1 MVDHTTIVS
10 LGLSHFWRGP
20 LAAAQAQAT
29 RMVFGTGQAIKNWLQ
44 AWLID
49 ALDRFFVDIDISA
62 GDISAGGQL
71 ELHDLHLRPSLL
83 PPSVPL
89 TLEVG
94 TIQRVAIEVSLLK
107 LSVKICVS
115 GVRARLVPRAAP
127 VDAAD
132 ALEQAAAAQ
141 LEAVKRTLEAE
152 RERERSGGDGE
163 QRARSSSSGDGS
175 GLGGMF
181 EYVLGRLIARLIHNI
196 SLSVDDVAIEMELAP
211 PPVPSLAAAAPS
223 EQPAQAAAVLGLR
236 LQAAHVLTTDSQWRL
251 AADTEDDACM
261 HKVVELIG
269 LAIFVDEPCVA
280 NSAAGAAARTSNP
293 PTGAAAAGDVNGPS
307 ETSRDE
313 TSIPDETPI
322 LDETPI
328 TDEAPPP
335 PADADEAARVVLGVP
350 SAFARASA
358 GGTAE
363 GATARGPRKARG
375 LPPDQPPSTSAW
387 WHRGGSGS
395 GSGSGSGGSGSSEIG
410 EIGFAAHRWL
420 LSPLTISARVKL
432 NIRQLL
438 RVAPHSAAQPR
449 GTPPRAPAPPHGR
462 QPDRARDGAPE
473 TAPRFLVADVCCSPV
488 LLAADESQVSVVEC
502 G

>member
-1 MVDHTTIVS
+1 
-10 LGLSHFWRGP
+10 
-20 LAAAQAQAT
+20 
-29 RMVFGTGQAIKNWLQ
+29 MVFGTGQAIKNWLQ

-49 ALDRFFVDIDISA
+49 ALDRFFVDVDISA

-132 ALEQAAAAQ
+132 AIEQAAAAQ
-141 LEAVKRTLEAE
+141 LEAVQRALEAE
-152 RERERSGGDGE
+152 REREKSGGDGE
-163 QRARSSSSGDGS
+163 QRARSGSTGDGI

-181 EYVLGRLIARLIHNI
+181 EYMLGRLIARLIHNI

-211 PPVPSLAAAAPS
+211 PPVPSLAAAPPS
-223 EQPAQAAAVLGLR
+223 EQPARAAAVLGLR

-251 AADTEDDACM
+251 ATDTEDDACM

-269 LAIFVDEPCVA
+269 LALFVEPCVA
-280 NSAAGAAARTSNP
+280 SSAAGAAARASNP
-293 PTGAAAAGDVNGPS
+293 PTGAAPAAAGAADGSV
-307 ETSRDE
+307 TSTDE
-313 TSIPDETPI
+313 TPRPDETPSP
-322 LDETPI
+322 DETP
-328 TDEAPPP
+328 PPP
-335 PADADEAARVVLGVP
+335 IEADEAARVVPGAP
-350 SAFARASA
+350 SAFARAIAA

-363 GATARGPRKARG
+363 GAAAATSSGPRKARG
-375 LPPDQPPSTSAW
+375 LPPDQPLTTSAW
-387 WHRGGSGS
+387 WHSRGGGSGS
-395 GSGSGSGGSGSSEIG
+395 GSGGGGSGSASSG
-410 EIGFAAHRWL
+410 EIGFAAHRWM
-420 LSPLTISARVKL
+420 LSPLTISARLKL
-432 NIRQLL
+432 DIRHLL
-438 RVAPHSAAQPR
+438 HLKVAPRSTRRSTAQPR
-449 GTPPRAPAPPHGR
+449 GTPAPTTALPPG
-462 QPDRARDGAPE
+462 RDGAPE

-488 LLAADESQVSVVEC
+488 LLAADEWQVSATEC
-502 G
+502 D

>member
-1 MVDHTTIVS
+1 
-10 LGLSHFWRGP
+10 
-20 LAAAQAQAT
+20 
-29 RMVFGTGQAIKNWLQ
+29 MVFGTGQAIKNWLQ

-49 ALDRFFVDIDISA
+49 ALDRFFVDVDISA

-132 ALEQAAAAQ
+132 AIEQAAAAQ
-141 LEAVKRTLEAE
+141 LEAVQRALEAE
-152 RERERSGGDGE
+152 REREKSGGDGE
-163 QRARSSSSGDGS
+163 QRARSGSTGDGI

-181 EYVLGRLIARLIHNI
+181 EYMLGRLIARLIHNI

-211 PPVPSLAAAAPS
+211 PPVPSLAAAPPS
-223 EQPAQAAAVLGLR
+223 EQPARAAAVLGLR
-236 LQAAHVLTTDSQWRL
+236 LQAAHVLTTDSQWRP
-251 AADTEDDACM
+251 ATDTEDDACM

-269 LAIFVDEPCVA
+269 LALFVEPCVA
-280 NSAAGAAARTSNP
+280 SSAAGAAARASNP
-293 PTGAAAAGDVNGPS
+293 PTGAAPAAAGAAPAAAGAADGSV
-307 ETSRDE
+307 TSTDE
-313 TSIPDETPI
+313 TPRPDETPSP
-322 LDETPI
+322 DETP
-328 TDEAPPP
+328 PPP
-335 PADADEAARVVLGVP
+335 IEADEAARVVPGAP
-350 SAFARASA
+350 SAFARAIAA

-363 GATARGPRKARG
+363 GAAAATSSGPRKARG
-375 LPPDQPPSTSAW
+375 LPPDQPLTTSAW
-387 WHRGGSGS
+387 WHSGS
-395 GSGSGSGGSGSSEIG
+395 GSASSG
-410 EIGFAAHRWL
+410 EIGFAAHRWM
-420 LSPLTISARVKL
+420 LSPLTISARLKL
-432 NIRQLL
+432 DIRHLL
-438 RVAPHSAAQPR
+438 HLKVAPRSTAQPR
-449 GTPPRAPAPPHGR
+449 GMPAPTTALPSGR

-488 LLAADESQVSVVEC
+488 LLAADEWQVSATEC
-502 G
+502 D

>member
-1 MVDHTTIVS
+1 
-10 LGLSHFWRGP
+10 
-20 LAAAQAQAT
+20 
-29 RMVFGTGQAIKNWLQ
+29 MVFGTGQAIKNWLQ

-49 ALDRFFVDIDISA
+49 ALDRFFVDVDISA

-132 ALEQAAAAQ
+132 AIEQAAAAQ
-141 LEAVKRTLEAE
+141 LEAVRRALEAE

-163 QRARSSSSGDGS
+163 QRARSSSSGDGI

-181 EYVLGRLIARLIHNI
+181 EYMLGRLIARLIHNI

-211 PPVPSLAAAAPS
+211 PPVPSLAAAPPS
-223 EQPAQAAAVLGLR
+223 EQPAWAAAVLGLR

-251 AADTEDDACM
+251 ATDTEDDACM

-269 LAIFVDEPCVA
+269 LALFVEPCVA
-280 NSAAGAAARTSNP
+280 SSAAGAAARASNP
-293 PTGAAAAGDVNGPS
+293 PTGAAPAAAGAAPAAAGAADGS
-307 ETSRDE
+307 MTSRYE
-313 TSIPDETPI
+313 APPPDETPR
-322 LDETPI
+322 P
-328 TDEAPPP
+328 DEAPPP
-335 PADADEAARVVLGVP
+335 PIEADEAARVVPGAP

-358 GGTAE
+358 AGGTAE
-363 GATARGPRKARG
+363 GAAAATSSGPRKARG
-375 LPPDQPPSTSAW
+375 LPPDQPLTTSAW
-387 WHRGGSGS
+387 WHSGGGSAS
-395 GSGSGSGGSGSSEIG
+395 ASSG
-410 EIGFAAHRWL
+410 EIGFAAHRWM
-420 LSPLTISARVKL
+420 LSPLTISARLKL
-432 NIRQLL
+432 DIRHLL
-438 RVAPHSAAQPR
+438 HLKVAPRSTAQPR
-449 GTPPRAPAPPHGR
+449 GTPAPTTALPPGR
-462 QPDRARDGAPE
+462 PTDRARDGAPE

-488 LLAADESQVSVVEC
+488 LLAADEWQVSATEC
-502 G
+502 D

>member
-1 MVDHTTIVS
+1 
-10 LGLSHFWRGP
+10 
-20 LAAAQAQAT
+20 
-29 RMVFGTGQAIKNWLQ
+29 MVFGTGQAIKNWLQ

-49 ALDRFFVDIDISA
+49 ALDRFFVDVDISA

-132 ALEQAAAAQ
+132 AIEQAAAAQ
-141 LEAVKRTLEAE
+141 LEAVRRALEAE

-163 QRARSSSSGDGS
+163 QRARSSSSGDGI

-181 EYVLGRLIARLIHNI
+181 EYMLGRLIARLIHNI

-211 PPVPSLAAAAPS
+211 PPVPSLAAAPPS
-223 EQPAQAAAVLGLR
+223 EQPARAAAVLGLR

-251 AADTEDDACM
+251 ATDTEDDACM

-269 LAIFVDEPCVA
+269 LALFVEPCVA
-280 NSAAGAAARTSNP
+280 SSAAGAAARASNP
-293 PTGAAAAGDVNGPS
+293 PTGAAPAAAGAAPAAAGAADGS
-307 ETSRDE
+307 MTSRYE
-313 TSIPDETPI
+313 APPPDETPRP
-322 LDETPI
+322 DETPSP
-328 TDEAPPP
+328 DETPPP
-335 PADADEAARVVLGVP
+335 PIEADEAARVVPGAP

-358 GGTAE
+358 AGGTAE
-363 GATARGPRKARG
+363 GAAAATSSGPRKARG
-375 LPPDQPPSTSAW
+375 LPPDQPLATSAW
-387 WHRGGSGS
+387 WHSGGGGSGS
-395 GSGSGSGGSGSSEIG
+395 GGVHKDFRLWLSSAPCAAFPMSILQVGPGRRLPTQARG
-410 EIGFAAHRWL
+410 EA
-420 LSPLTISARVKL
+420 
-432 NIRQLL
+432 
-438 RVAPHSAAQPR
+438 
-449 GTPPRAPAPPHGR
+449 
-462 QPDRARDGAPE
+462 
-473 TAPRFLVADVCCSPV
+473 
-488 LLAADESQVSVVEC
+488 
-502 G
+502 

>member
-1 MVDHTTIVS
+1 
-10 LGLSHFWRGP
+10 
-20 LAAAQAQAT
+20 
-29 RMVFGTGQAIKNWLQ
+29 MVFGTGQAIKNWLQ

-49 ALDRFFVDIDISA
+49 ALDRFFVDVDISA

-132 ALEQAAAAQ
+132 AIEQAAAAQ
-141 LEAVKRTLEAE
+141 LEAVRRALEAE

-163 QRARSSSSGDGS
+163 QLARSSSSGDGI

-181 EYVLGRLIARLIHNI
+181 EYMLGRLIARLIHNI

-211 PPVPSLAAAAPS
+211 PSVPSLAAAPPS
-223 EQPAQAAAVLGLR
+223 EQPARAAAVLGLR

-251 AADTEDDACM
+251 ATDTEDDACM

-269 LAIFVDEPCVA
+269 LALFVEPCVA
-280 NSAAGAAARTSNP
+280 SSAAGAAARASNP
-293 PTGAAAAGDVNGPS
+293 PTGAAPAAAGAADGS
-307 ETSRDE
+307 MTSRYE
-313 TSIPDETPI
+313 APPPDETPRP
-322 LDETPI
+322 DETPSP
-328 TDEAPPP
+328 DETPPP
-335 PADADEAARVVLGVP
+335 PIEADEAARVVPGAP
-350 SAFARASA
+350 SAFARAIAA

-363 GATARGPRKARG
+363 GAAAATSSGPRKARG
-375 LPPDQPPSTSAW
+375 LPPDQPLTTSAW
-387 WHRGGSGS
+387 WHSGGGSGS
-395 GSGSGSGGSGSSEIG
+395 GGGGSASASSG
-410 EIGFAAHRWL
+410 EIGFAAHRWM
-420 LSPLTISARVKL
+420 LSPLTISARLKL
-432 NIRQLL
+432 DIRHLL
-438 RVAPHSAAQPR
+438 HLKVAPRSTAQPR
-449 GTPPRAPAPPHGR
+449 GMPAPTTALPSGR

-488 LLAADESQVSVVEC
+488 LLAADEWQVSATEC
-502 G
+502 D

>member
-1 MVDHTTIVS
+1 
-10 LGLSHFWRGP
+10 
-20 LAAAQAQAT
+20 
-29 RMVFGTGQAIKNWLQ
+29 MVFGTGQAIKNWLQ

-49 ALDRFFVDIDISA
+49 ALDRFFVDVDISA

-132 ALEQAAAAQ
+132 AIEQAAAAQ
-141 LEAVKRTLEAE
+141 LEAVRRALEAE

-163 QRARSSSSGDGS
+163 QRARSGSTGDGI

-181 EYVLGRLIARLIHNI
+181 EYMLGRLIARLIHNI

-211 PPVPSLAAAAPS
+211 PPVPSLAEAPPS
-223 EQPAQAAAVLGLR
+223 EQPARAAAVLGLR

-251 AADTEDDACM
+251 ATDTEDDACM

-269 LAIFVDEPCVA
+269 LALFVEPCVA
-280 NSAAGAAARTSNP
+280 SSAAGAAARASNP
-293 PTGAAAAGDVNGPS
+293 PTGAAPAAAGAAPAAAGAADGS
-307 ETSRDE
+307 MTSRYE
-313 TSIPDETPI
+313 APPPDETPRP
-322 LDETPI
+322 DETPSPGE
-328 TDEAPPP
+328 TPPP
-335 PADADEAARVVLGVP
+335 PIEADEAARVVPGAP

-358 GGTAE
+358 AGGTAE
-363 GATARGPRKARG
+363 GAAAATSSGPRKARG
-375 LPPDQPPSTSAW
+375 LPPDQPLTTSAW
-387 WHRGGSGS
+387 WHSGGGSGS
-395 GSGSGSGGSGSSEIG
+395 ASSG
-410 EIGFAAHRWL
+410 EIGFAAHRWM
-420 LSPLTISARVKL
+420 LSPLTISARLKL
-432 NIRQLL
+432 DIRHLL
-438 RVAPHSAAQPR
+438 HLKVAPRSTRRSTAQPR
-449 GTPPRAPAPPHGR
+449 GTPAPTTALPPGR

-488 LLAADESQVSVVEC
+488 LLAADEWQVSATEC
-502 G
+502 D

>member
-1 MVDHTTIVS
+1 
-10 LGLSHFWRGP
+10 
-20 LAAAQAQAT
+20 
-29 RMVFGTGQAIKNWLQ
+29 MVFGTGQAIKNWLQ

-49 ALDRFFVDIDISA
+49 ALDRFFVDVDISA

-132 ALEQAAAAQ
+132 AIEQAAAAQ
-141 LEAVKRTLEAE
+141 LEAVRRALEAE

-163 QRARSSSSGDGS
+163 QRARSSSSGDGI

-181 EYVLGRLIARLIHNI
+181 EYMLGRLIARLIHNI

-211 PPVPSLAAAAPS
+211 PPVPSLAAAPPS
-223 EQPAQAAAVLGLR
+223 EQPARAAAVLGLR

-251 AADTEDDACM
+251 ATDTEDDACM

-269 LAIFVDEPCVA
+269 LALFVEPCVA
-280 NSAAGAAARTSNP
+280 SSAAGAAARASNP
-293 PTGAAAAGDVNGPS
+293 PTGAAPAAAGAADGSV
-307 ETSRDE
+307 TSRDE
-313 TSIPDETPI
+313 TPPPDETPRP
-322 LDETPI
+322 DETPSP
-328 TDEAPPP
+328 DETPPP
-335 PADADEAARVVLGVP
+335 PIEADEAARVVPGAP

-358 GGTAE
+358 AGGTAE
-363 GATARGPRKARG
+363 GAAAATSSGPRKARG
-375 LPPDQPPSTSAW
+375 LPPDQPLTTSAW
-387 WHRGGSGS
+387 WHSGS
-395 GSGSGSGGSGSSEIG
+395 GSASSG
-410 EIGFAAHRWL
+410 EIGFAAHRWM
-420 LSPLTISARVKL
+420 LSPLTISARLKL
-432 NIRQLL
+432 DIRHLL
-438 RVAPHSAAQPR
+438 HLKVAPRSTRRSTAQPR
-449 GTPPRAPAPPHGR
+449 GTPAPTTALPPGR

-488 LLAADESQVSVVEC
+488 LLAADEWQVSATEC
-502 G
+502 D